1 VLDKEINKIKNMLGA
16 IIVAH
21 NYQLPEVQ
29 KVADFVGDSLE
40 LARKVVDIDAGY
52 IVLAGV
58 DFMAETAAILNPSKT
73 VLIPSKIATCEMAQY
88 LDVETMRKYNKLHPK
103 AKTVLYVNSTAECKA
118 LADIVCTSANA
129 IKVVESINA
138 EEILFGPDAN
148 LANYVAR
155 NTNKKVIPLPTKGHC
170 YVHTNF
176 DSKRILKLKKMYGGI
191 IMAHPECVEEVQKIA
206 DVVTSTGGM
215 VKYVAKS
222 EAKKFIVATECDMSY
237 RLKTLYPDREFI
249 PANDKAICLGMK
261 QITAQS
267 ILESLKYKRYE
278 VHVKEKV
285 AEKARRAI
293 ERMLE
298 LDDDHV

>member
-1 VLDKEINKIKNMLGA
+1 VLDKEINEIKSMLGA

-29 KVADFVGDSLE
+29 KIADFVGDSLE
-40 LARKVVDIDAGY
+40 LARKVVDVDAGY

-88 LDVETMRKYNKLHPK
+88 LDVETMRKYSRLHPK

-118 LADIVCTSANA
+118 LADVVCTSANA

-191 IMAHPECVEEVQKIA
+191 IMAHPECVEEVQKVA
-206 DVVTSTGGM
+206 DVVTST
-215 VKYVAKS
+215 VV
-222 EAKKFIVATECDMSY
+222 TECDMNY

-278 VHVKEKV
+278 VHVKKEV